1 MPSFLF
7 LEWSW
12 KMNKSTMTRR
22 DERVRKSTAV
32 VTNGIVAAPCESKA
46 EKLVAARQT
55 PEQFM
60 DACEEAIRDL
70 AYLKWE
76 EAGCPSGD
84 GHDFWLD
91 AEREVVAARSDAM
104 SMRP

>member
-1 MPSFLF
+1 
-7 LEWSW
+7 
-12 KMNKSTMTRR
+12 MNKSTMTRR
-22 DERVRKSTAV
+22 DETVRKSAAV
-32 VTNGIVAAPCESKA
+32 VTNGIVAAPCESRAENSIA
-46 EKLVAARQT
+46 EKLVAACQT

>member
-1 MPSFLF
+1 MT
-7 LEWSW
+7 
-12 KMNKSTMTRR
+12 KSTLARR
-22 DERVRKSTAV
+22 DETVRKNSAV
-32 VTNGIVAAPCESKA
+32 MTNGAMTNGAMTAPREVREERPAATVCQSPQE
-46 EKLVAARQT
+46 
-55 PEQFM
+55 FM

-70 AYLKWE
+70 AYIKWE

-104 SMRP
+104 AMRPQQPR

>member
-1 MPSFLF
+1 MT
-7 LEWSW
+7 
-12 KMNKSTMTRR
+12 KSMLARR
-22 DERVRKSTAV
+22 DETVRKNSAV
-32 VTNGIVAAPCESKA
+32 MTNGAVTKGAVTAPREVREVRPAATVSQSPQE
-46 EKLVAARQT
+46 
-55 PEQFM
+55 FM

-70 AYLKWE
+70 AYIKWE

-104 SMRP
+104 DMRPQQPR

>member
-1 MPSFLF
+1 MDQQSNTKADPATLSDA
-7 LEWSW
+7 EWQQ
-12 KMNKSTMTRR
+12 R
-22 DERVRKSTAV
+22 
-32 VTNGIVAAPCESKA
+32 
-46 EKLVAARQT
+46 LT

-60 DACEEAIRDL
+60 DACEEAIREL

>member
-1 MPSFLF
+1 
-7 LEWSW
+7 
-12 KMNKSTMTRR
+12 MNKSTMTRR
-22 DERVRKSTAV
+22 DETVRKSAAV
-32 VTNGIVAAPCESKA
+32 VTNGIVAAPRESKA
-46 EKLVAARQT
+46 EQLIAACLT

-60 DACEEAIRDL
+60 DACEEAIREL
-70 AYLKWE
+70 AYQKWE

-91 AEREVVAARSDAM
+91 AEREVVAARSDVM

>member
-1 MPSFLF
+1 MS
-7 LEWSW
+7 
-12 KMNKSTMTRR
+12 KSTMTRR
-22 DERVRKSTAV
+22 DETVCKSAAV
-32 VTNGIVAAPCESKA
+32 ATNGTLAVPGETTTA
-46 EKLVAARQT
+46 KLVAACLT
-55 PEQFM
+55 TEQFM
-60 DACEEAIRDL
+60 DACEEAIREL
-70 AYLKWE
+70 AYQKWE

>member
-1 MPSFLF
+1 
-7 LEWSW
+7 
-12 KMNKSTMTRR
+12 MNKSTMTRR
-22 DERVRKSTAV
+22 DETVRKSAVV

-46 EKLVAARQT
+46 EKLVVACQT

-60 DACEEAIRDL
+60 DACEEAIREL
-70 AYLKWE
+70 AYQKWE

-84 GHDFWLD
+84 GHDYWLD